1 MDVTQVR
8 ILPAGKDENPRIK
21 AYVTIVLDE
30 SLLINNIKVIQGEE
44 SLFLAMPSKKLK
56 SGEFHDLVYPINR
69 EMRAKLETVV
79 LEKYSRLSGVGA

>member
-8 ILPAGKDENPRIK
+8 ILPAGKDENSRVK
-21 AYVTIVLDE
+21 AYVTVVLDG
-30 SLLINNIKVIQGEE
+30 SLLINNIKVIQGTE

-56 SGEFHDLVYPINR
+56 NGEFHDLVFPINR
-69 EMRAKLETVV
+69 EMRAKLETAV